1 MRWTVLRVTSNSSA
15 ISAVVGHVGRIR
27 YPTPRP
33 DSSSNTPSCPRS
45 TATNAHAT
53 GKDPV
58 WVVAALLAQHLL
70 TPAWPRSSG
79 VAGFG
84 SGQLTPSNS
93 EDRLCRIPRN
103 RMRR

>member
-45 TATNAHAT
+45 TATNAHAI

-58 WVVAALLAQHLL
+58 WVVAALLAQHAL

-79 VAGFG
+79 LLALDPA
-84 SGQLTPSNS
+84 SSHPQNS
-93 EDRLCRIPRN
+93 EDRLCRIPRS